1 MGGSAVGLFVEGGS
15 VGLALGAVVLQHFQ
29 DLIDGI
35 VGVVEDRHRLYCY
48 FLLYTTPPLFPPFP
62 LTSLYHLQCIA
73 FINGRMHESHPALGP
88 SQPEDS
94 LGSCL
99 RAV

>member
-1 MGGSAVGLFVEGGS
+1 MGLFVEGGS

-48 FLLYTTPPLFPPFP
+48 FLLYPTPSLPTLFSSPSLCCVR
-62 LTSLYHLQCIA
+62 LT
-73 FINGRMHESHPALGP
+73 AL
-88 SQPEDS
+88 
-94 LGSCL
+94 LL
-99 RAV
+99 